1 MSPVRSD
8 CPGNSS
14 PGTPLNVS
22 GTRRVLA
29 EVMFVGTVR
38 ASNITA

>member
-22 GTRRVLA
+22 GMRRVPT
-29 EVMFVGTVR
+29 EVVVVDTVR